1 MTKSV
6 NGAFS
11 RLVHPYFKVGIK
23 RPKLVRSCNL
33 ITIQKK
39 RINYRLF
46 VLICPRHSYKCCLF
60 VSGLFQKRFLF
71 YRNLSSPFVL
81 IVLCLL
87 RALWHFEL
95 ITTPLPSA
103 KAKTRPS
110 FFAPT
115 RKGRVY
121 VYDSA
126 VVKKMANAIYKWPK
140 RFLFKRSPVPL
151 ASC

>member
-1 MTKSV
+1 M
-6 NGAFS
+6 
-11 RLVHPYFKVGIK
+11 
-23 RPKLVRSCNL
+23 RSCNL

-71 YRNLSSPFVL
+71 YRNLSLPFVL

-110 FFAPT
+110 FFALPGKDALMCT
-115 RKGRVY
+115 IRR
-121 VYDSA
+121 SS
-126 VVKKMANAIYKWPK
+126 KKMANVIYKWPK

-151 ASC
+151 PSC